1 MRART
6 TLCASSRPPDADASF
21 TLPLVVDGAL
31 GGDVELG
38 AVVVVG
44 VELGAVVVVG
54 VELGA
59 VVVVRV
65 VVVACSATCSAGSA
79 GDVVV
84 SQPASTSA
92 KELAIKANFI
102 VLSPSMLR
110 GGTTNPSFAQVV
122 IETIR
127 LCAQL
132 LLQIP
137 PPHPSGFRLSLR
149 P

>member
-54 VELGA
+54 AELGA

-92 KELAIKANFI
+92 KELAIKADFI

-122 IETIR
+122 IETILR
-127 LCAQL
+127 GERRRQRSL
-132 LLQIP
+132 P
-137 PPHPSGFRLSLR
+137 FHPSAFR
-149 P
+149 